1 MQKNP
6 QKSAPE
12 AVSKSLTDIAHPPA
26 VTQGASFDA
35 SFDTAGTLSELKK
48 LQDTTK
54 FDKARFS
61 FRLYKR

>member
-6 QKSAPE
+6 QKSGIEAPKTPQTE
-12 AVSKSLTDIAHPPA
+12 TTHPHP
-26 VTQGASFDA
+26 VTQGASFDH
-35 SFDTAGTLSELKK
+35 TGTLSELKK